1 MSKQS
6 IATELAVLGGLS
18 LKPGSMGRQ
27 LAARLREAIET
38 GQLCSG
44 DRLPASRILARKL
57 GLARGTV
64 ADVYSQ
70 LVAEGYLESRVGTGT
85 YVARDLGPMPLAAT
99 PRRAG
104 PIGADQAVPPH
115 GLTARP
121 PFRFPEH
128 LEKTQAD
135 MPPNARRFAAFAG
148 RFAPQPLVPF
158 SVAVPLAGVAPDH
171 NWRRLGN
178 RVRSSMDAAPT
189 GYEDPCGLMPLR
201 EAIAAY
207 VRKSRAV
214 ICGPENVIITNGAQQ
229 GLYITGRILLGPG
242 EPVWAENPAYP
253 GLLTVLE
260 DVQARIF
267 RIPVDGHGIDVSAGA
282 ALCPDARAAFVT
294 PSHQFPLGMVMSMA
308 RRMELLAWARTCG
321 AWLVE
326 DDYDSEM
333 RFSGQPFPALQGLDP
348 QHVIYLGTMSK
359 VLFPSLRIGYAI
371 VPQELVGAFVGAR
384 TLMDKQS
391 PTAEQHV
398 LAAYMK
404 EGYFEAHVRRI
415 RKLYAQRRQSLL
427 HLLRAR
433 LADWGSPQSGEQGMH
448 LVFWLS
454 AQVDDVAVA
463 LAATQEGL
471 AVRPLSPLYGRETG
485 RPGLMLGF
493 GGFSEQQLEQGVE
506 KLRLVLERHCGRA

>member
-1 MSKQS
+1 M
-6 IATELAVLGGLS
+6 
-18 LKPGSMGRQ
+18 
-27 LAARLREAIET
+27 
-38 GQLCSG
+38 
-44 DRLPASRILARKL
+44 
-57 GLARGTV
+57 
-64 ADVYSQ
+64 
-70 LVAEGYLESRVGTGT
+70 
-85 YVARDLGPMPLAAT
+85 
-99 PRRAG
+99 
-104 PIGADQAVPPH
+104 
-115 GLTARP
+115 
-121 PFRFPEH
+121 
-128 LEKTQAD
+128 
-135 MPPNARRFAAFAG
+135 
-148 RFAPQPLVPF
+148 
-158 SVAVPLAGVAPDH
+158 
-171 NWRRLGN
+171 
-178 RVRSSMDAAPT
+178 
-189 GYEDPCGLMPLR
+189 
-201 EAIAAY
+201 
-207 VRKSRAV
+207 
-214 ICGPENVIITNGAQQ
+214 
-229 GLYITGRILLGPG
+229 
-242 EPVWAENPAYP
+242 
-253 GLLTVLE
+253 LE

-282 ALCPDARAAFVT
+282 ALCPDAHAAFVT

-348 QHVIYLGTMSK
+348 QRVIYLGTMSK

-371 VPQELVGAFVGAR
+371 VPPELVEAFVGAR

-398 LAAYMK
+398 LAAYMS

-415 RKLYAQRRQSLL
+415 RKLYAHRRQVMLELL
-427 HLLRAR
+427 QTR
-433 LADWGSPQSGEQGMH
+433 LASWGSPQPGEQGMH

-463 LAATQEGL
+463 LAASQVGL

-506 KLRLVLERHCGRA
+506 KLRSVLERHCGRG